1 VLPTPFRRALGL
13 SLAFSSIFACYD
25 HRVTQAILERRRVA
39 KQAEGS
45 EIRPTHAG
53 PKRPP
58 KHHAT
63 LKIYVAPEVRKQH
76 PEWKESLLD
85 LVDNANRILISSFGL
100 QLEAAQPVSWE
111 PRCDGTDL
119 QVCLEEL
126 ATLDAGAPDVWVL
139 GVLGSQPQF
148 IDSFDQL
155 GRAALPGSHMVV
167 RDVSDLAERDA
178 IEKLIPPWEQGR
190 RDEIYRHRKQHK
202 RLAVFL
208 HEWAHT
214 MGANHV
220 NDSSSL
226 LFARYDDRMAGF
238 DDEAVTTITAALEP
252 RIAPR
257 AGNPETAVAS
267 AQPAVG
273 SRTTPA
279 RAASAS
285 TSTGAQSS
293 SGTSRSGYAVQ
304 GDDQELLAAL
314 TPADRIAYDSA
325 AQNAY
330 PYDAYAALEPL
341 VQRYPDCYAVQHLA
355 CGLLMQL
362 GRAGDVQTVCNR
374 VQTLAS
380 SKR

>member
-1 VLPTPFRRALGL
+1 MRLVFPTTLTRALGL
-13 SLAFSSIFACYD
+13 GVALSSLFACYD
-25 HRVTQAILERRRVA
+25 HRVTQAIVERRRAA

-45 EIRPTHAG
+45 EIRPAIVG
-53 PKRPP
+53 LKRAP
-58 KHHAT
+58 KHHGT
-63 LKIYVAPEVRKQH
+63 LKIFVAPDVRKQH

-85 LVDNANRILISSFGL
+85 LVDEGNKILIASFGL
-100 QLEAAQPVSWE
+100 QLEAAEPVAWE

-126 ATLDAGAPDVWVL
+126 AALETGAPDVWVL
-139 GVLGSQPQF
+139 GVLGAQPQF
-148 IDSFDQL
+148 IDAFDQL

-178 IEKLIPPWEQGR
+178 IANLVPPWEQGR
-190 RDEIYRHRKQHK
+190 RDEIYRHRKRHK

-226 LFARYDDRMAGF
+226 LFARYDDRMQGF
-238 DDEAVTTITAALEP
+238 DDDAVNAITTALEP
-252 RIAPR
+252 RFAPTSAPKTTVAR
-257 AGNPETAVAS
+257 AS
-267 AQPAVG
+267 ATTSPGGPVPVTAAITSEPA
-273 SRTTPA
+273 SPPA
-279 RAASAS
+279 PSH
-285 TSTGAQSS
+285 GAYVVS
-293 SGTSRSGYAVQ
+293 

-314 TPADRIAYDSA
+314 TPADRVAYSA
-325 AQNAY
+325 ATQNPS
-330 PYDAYAALEPL
+330 PYDAYAKLEPL

-362 GRAGDVQTVCNR
+362 GRSGDVQTVCGR

-380 SKR
+380 KR